1 MIRSSSSSENL
12 AQLAIEQPYS
22 HVELKPV
29 NLEFEHNGKTYSITF
44 VKQKVGGE
52 KGEEKNLDLTK
63 LKPDEM
69 VALVAQAKKAMDAM
83 RTLDGA
89 DAFKNSKSFTLHFTT
104 QKKEPTF
111 LNRMLGHKFK
121 RFEPKPNPTVF
132 DSITYKE
139 GSEDKKFAVNLSKY
153 EENAQKKIQKNLLPL
168 STMIDKLFIKS
179 AQVEKPLKLGK
190 HKAETAIAKNPPA
203 QSDDASDAVTGQ
215 TEYKSYSEEIE
226 SEEEDLEFAALKEEL
241 LSTKPNKKSSYAA
254 SSSNASSNDDPGVAD
269 LQARLD
275 RLRK

>member
-1 MIRSSSSSENL
+1 MTPSNSSQNL
-12 AQLAIEQPYS
+12 AQLAQAQPYS

-29 NLEFEHNGKTYSITF
+29 TLEFEHNNKTYTITF

-104 QKKEPTF
+104 QIKEPTF

-121 RFEPKPNPTVF
+121 RFAPKPNPSVF

-153 EENAQKKIQKNLLPL
+153 EASEQKKIQKNLQPL
-168 STMIDKLFIKS
+168 STMVDQLFIKS
-179 AQVEKPLKLGK
+179 AQAEKPLKLGQ
-190 HKAETAIAKNPPA
+190 HKAETPVK
-203 QSDDASDAVTGQ
+203 T
-215 TEYKSYSEEIE
+215 TESTQ
-226 SEEEDLEFAALKEEL
+226 AEL
-241 LSTKPNKKSSYAA
+241 PVERDSL
-254 SSSNASSNDDPGVAD
+254 SSSTAD
-269 LQARLD
+269 LRRDNSLSEVMDFSSFAHIQPEPFDPFL
-275 RLRK
+275 